1 MPNLQYLRSQCT
13 YMSKQEIKKA
23 WKRFDSQTKKVYNAE
38 HILSSQAELSKQEVV
53 HFVAEICR
61 GPLWQKHFKGIKLRI
76 FFTSRGSH
84 YAYGGISK
92 KKKLPFIALPEN
104 RHGRMIHTIVH
115 EMAHAIDHK
124 NAKCSH
130 GPSFCRSMLRL
141 MQAYEGDYFAKRLK
155 RELIK
160 NKAIKGRTT
169 RKP

>member
-1 MPNLQYLRSQCT
+1 MPNLKYLRSQCT

-92 KKKLPFIALPEN
+92 KKKFTFLSLSADRHWRLISSIVPEN
-104 RHGRMIHTIVH
+104 
-115 EMAHAIDHK
+115 AHPQYHK
-124 NAKCSH
+124 HAKRSH
-130 GPSFCRSMLRL
+130 SPSFFPSILLL
-141 MQAYEGDYFAKRLK
+141 MHAYD
-155 RELIK
+155 
-160 NKAIKGRTT
+160 
-169 RKP
+169 

>member
-92 KKKLPFIALPEN
+92 KKKLPFITLPEN

-115 EMAHAIDHK
+115 EKVHALDHK
-124 NAKCSH
+124 NPKCLK
-130 GPSFCRSMLRL
+130 GPACFRDNLPFI
-141 MQAYEGDYFAKRLK
+141 QASES
-155 RELIK
+155 
-160 NKAIKGRTT
+160 
-169 RKP
+169 